1 VPSQNEK
8 TYTMEVICL
17 RAMDFG
23 ESDRIVHLYSAE
35 KGRISAI
42 AKGAKRAN
50 SKLAGACERLNL
62 SDVQLA
68 SGRSMDVLCQ
78 YQPRETFMHLRADL
92 LKLAYGILFAD
103 LIDATEAA
111 NADSHEIFAWLRQG
125 LHALDAAPDSENANE
140 ADSES
145 TGIIIGI
152 ALAFQSALLE
162 ILGTQPVFDTCIF
175 TREPL
180 DSKALY
186 YCFSPELGGLT
197 SPETRRAQ
205 LNLQPHRDTQSLE
218 WVNVSA
224 KTIALLA
231 SPNETHWDEKQRI
244 KAQKFLRYYLKKV
257 LDKDVHAFRLIFN
270 IFETFAKPLSSQE
283 ARGHFPPFASVAAC
297 STINNRLFD

>member
-1 VPSQNEK
+1 MKPPVPSQNEK

-68 SGRSMDVLCQ
+68 SGRNMDVLCQ

-125 LHALDAAPDSENANE
+125 LHALDISPGSEMPANAE
-140 ADSES
+140 ANDEG
-145 TGIIIGI
+145 TGTIIGI

-162 ILGTQPVFDTCIF
+162 ILGTHPVFDACIF

-180 DSKALY
+180 DPNALY

-197 SPETRRAQ
+197 SPETRRNQ

-231 SPNETHWDEKQRI
+231 SPNEAHWDEKQRI

-270 IFETFAKPLSSQE
+270 IFETFAKPLSS
-283 ARGHFPPFASVAAC
+283 
-297 STINNRLFD
+297 